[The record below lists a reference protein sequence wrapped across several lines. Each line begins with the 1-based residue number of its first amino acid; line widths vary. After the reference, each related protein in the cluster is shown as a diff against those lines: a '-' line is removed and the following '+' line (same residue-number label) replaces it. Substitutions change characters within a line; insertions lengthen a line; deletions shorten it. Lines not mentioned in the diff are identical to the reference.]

1 MSANGARPAGRHDA
15 MARRRSHRIGRER
28 GVRIYIPAE
37 ELEAAG
43 IDVNGPAPF
52 YRTWGFRRG
61 SVIVRLYREG

>member
-1 MSANGARPAGRHDA
+1 

-43 IDVNGPAPF
+43 VDVNGPAPF